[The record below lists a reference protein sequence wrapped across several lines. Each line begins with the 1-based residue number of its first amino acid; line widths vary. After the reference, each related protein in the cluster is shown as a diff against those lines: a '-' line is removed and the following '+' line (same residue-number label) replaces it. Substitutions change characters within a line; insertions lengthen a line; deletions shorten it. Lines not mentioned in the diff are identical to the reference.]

1 MCILS
6 VVVGLCP
13 LLRHAVEHIGLMHKH
28 EKCVFHSEFW
38 WIVMIRPNDD
48 RFSICICKA
57 VSGTDHK
64 KNVQNVAGN
73 SPGRRSAIRM
83 RKILQTESFGKH
95 SSWHKMLRI
104 GDENVYSTMPSI
116 HKPRLA
122 EHGLHRNTSVP
133 VKCAL
138 NREPCAI
145 YQPKWAE
152 LTWFISYTPKISNV
166 TNFRIDNIDAAM
178 WVSTVIILLVHYTHM
193 K

>member
-138 NREPCAI
+138 GA
-145 YQPKWAE
+145 Q
-152 LTWFISYTPKISNV
+152 
-166 TNFRIDNIDAAM
+166 
-178 WVSTVIILLVHYTHM
+178 YTHTGKTM
-193 K
+193 CHLPTEVSRINMIYIVHTENIKCYKFSDR